1 MIDHRQLIKEI
12 PSGKFHSALM
22 TSFSI
27 NLYYWDIQLLRTLAG
42 KGINFVS
49 ALVDSDC
56 LSDQLLNFSKCFR
69 DNKPLDFSIH
79 GYKMKGAFHP
89 KIQFYAGRESVLA
102 LIGSGNLTITGHGR
116 NLEVWS
122 PIMVDNVKDPAYPFI
137 RDVWGYLKSLYL
149 DLGPEANNI
158 VTSIEE
164 NCDLLRTKYDSGS
177 SEYLVGEDSIR
188 FFTNHDSSIFN
199 QCREW
204 IGDDKIKT
212 ITVMSPF
219 YDDKAQLI
227 KSLFTEYNPK
237 SVRLIVEDGF
247 GSFPKARNIP
257 DYVKLY
263 KWDKIAST
271 TGKKFQEFFHSK
283 CFFFE
288 GKSFNY
294 MLCGS
299 ANASVAAFG
308 IPKVSPINQEACV
321 GYKSASKDYF
331 KQTGFTLTEPIR
343 KEDIPQNSSTD
354 TSVESKTPIVIWIR
368 EASYL
373 YNNYELAVDNTSEKA
388 GIIINFYSGNREL
401 LFSEKKQ
408 IKAGSSSISGT
419 FKDARNPLY
428 VEITDAKNNVIS
440 NRQFVISS
448 ESLDSNNPS
457 PESEYRRK
465 RYREIESGKFING
478 EVLRFIEQILNST
491 ESKLKASSV
500 QEMSGTDKKD
510 EKQGHSF
517 SSLEEYLK
525 DDGSGITGDRSMR
538 NRDSSAS
545 QSTML
550 FDSMISYI
558 SRSAKEK
565 EEEEMDDEESED
577 VQKSEGK
584 DTVKTEKAA
593 IKSPRNAEDIRLRVT
608 KMFNKYI
615 EQLESVALSGKP
627 SRNTI
632 RMMDSLK
639 KYMAAIFFLFRTFSY
654 RYILEDGETEE
665 QSLIRLLRQSGNP
678 NTATEIFYRITSL
691 FALYLKHSTLVK
703 EKNPVI
709 NAKNDQYKQ
718 YAFEL
723 AIAVFS
729 ICDWM
734 NQGNADYSSWSDS
747 YKGTSLLNL
756 KKILDV
762 KIEQDTPS
770 IVFKCMDRA
779 IQEIDGFDKATMQN
793 YINRN
798 ISLINSKKDIFP
810 QGNILWTDEFGYV
823 KLKPYKA
830 TMSLPLTMS
839 YPYNNKYDEYCP
851 DYLYLPG
858 RNKIYPIRQSI

>member
-69 DNKPLDFSIH
+69 NNKPLDFSIH

-122 PIMVDNVKDPAYPFI
+122 PIMADNVKDPAYPFI

-188 FFTNHDSSIFN
+188 FFTNQDSSIFN

-204 IGDDKIKT
+204 IGDDKIKA

-227 KSLFTEYNPK
+227 KSLYTEYNPK

-257 DYVKLY
+257 DYAKLY

-308 IPKVSPINQEACV
+308 IPKVSPTNQEACV

-354 TSVESKTPIVIWIR
+354 TSAESKTPIVIWIK

-373 YNNYELAVDNTSEKA
+373 YNNYELAVDNTAEKA

-401 LFSEKKQ
+401 LFLEKKQ
-408 IKAGSSSISGT
+408 IKEGSSSISGT
-419 FKDARNPLY
+419 FKDAQNPLY
-428 VEITDAKNNVIS
+428 VEITDARNNVIS

-491 ESKLKASSV
+491 ESKLRASSV

-584 DTVKTEKAA
+584 DTVKTEKVAS
-593 IKSPRNAEDIRLRVT
+593 KSPRNAEDIRLRVT

-615 EQLESVALSGKP
+615 EQLESVALSEKP
-627 SRNTI
+627 SKNTI

-654 RYILEDGETEE
+654 RYILDDGGTEE

-691 FALYLKHSTLVK
+691 FALYLKRSTIQK
-703 EKNPVI
+703 EGNPVI
-709 NAKNDQYKQ
+709 EAKNVQYKQ

-723 AIAVFS
+723 SVAVFS
-729 ICDWM
+729 ICDWL
-734 NQGNADYSSWSDS
+734 NEGNKDYSEWASS
-747 YKGTSLLNL
+747 YKATSLLNL
-756 KKILDV
+756 KKLLDV
-762 KIEQDTPS
+762 KVEQETS
-770 IVFKCMDRA
+770 SKVFKCLDRS
-779 IQEIDGFDKATMQN
+779 IQELDGFDKATMQN
-793 YINRN
+793 YINYNLSLVTSNN
-798 ISLINSKKDIFP
+798 ILYPKGK
-810 QGNILWTDEFGYV
+810 ILWTELFGFV
-823 KLKPYKA
+823 TLKQHKA
-830 TMSLPLTMS
+830 KMALPLTMAFAF
-839 YPYNNKYDEYCP
+839 NKQWGEYCP
-851 DYLYLPG
+851 DYLFLYDSQRLLPVM
-858 RNKIYPIRQSI
+858 

>member
-12 PSGKFHSALM
+12 PAGKFHSALM

-27 NLYYWDIQLLRTLAG
+27 NLYYWDIQLLRSLAG

-56 LSDQLLNFSKCFR
+56 LSEELLKFSKGFR
-69 DNKPLDFSIH
+69 ENKPLDFSIH

-89 KIQFYAGRESVLA
+89 KIQFYAGRESVLV
-102 LIGSGNLTITGHGR
+102 LVGSGNLTITGHGK

-122 PIMVDNVKDPAYPFI
+122 PIMVDNTKDPSYPFV
-137 RDVWGYLKSLYL
+137 REVWDYLKHLYL

-158 VTSIEE
+158 ITSIEQ
-164 NCDLLRTKYDSGS
+164 NCYILNERFSGGP
-177 SEYLVGEDSIR
+177 SEYQVGEDSIR
-188 FFTNHDSSIFN
+188 FFTNMNSSIYN

-204 IGDDKIKT
+204 IGSEKIKAIT
-212 ITVMSPF
+212 IMSPF

-227 KSLFTEYNPK
+227 KSLCDEYKPK
-237 SVRLIVEDGF
+237 SVRLIVQEGF
-247 GSFPKARNIP
+247 GALPKARNIP
-257 DYVKLY
+257 DSVKIY
-263 KWDKIAST
+263 RWDKIVSESQ
-271 TGKKFQEFFHSK
+271 KKYQDFFHAK

-288 GKSFNY
+288 GERHNY

-308 IPKVSPINQEACV
+308 IDSVSPSNQEACV
-321 GYKSASKDYF
+321 GYKSSTRNYF
-331 KQTGFTLTEPIR
+331 EQTGFKLVAPI
-343 KEDIPQNSSTD
+343 KKHEIPQTDNSESTKD
-354 TSVESKTPIVIWIR
+354 KNKPISVWIK

-373 YNNYELAVDNTSEKA
+373 YNNYELSIDNTADTA
-388 GIIINFYSGNREL
+388 GIVITFYSGKRYPL
-401 LFSEKKQ
+401 YSEKKE
-408 IKAGSSSISGT
+408 IKTGASTISGT
-419 FKDARNPLY
+419 FKGACNPLY
-428 VEITDAKNNVIS
+428 VEITNLNGVVIS

-448 ESLDSNNPS
+448 ESMDSNNPS

-491 ESKLKASSV
+491 ESKLSIKAGPESN
-500 QEMSGTDKKD
+500 QTAKGIDA
-510 EKQGHSF
+510 HSNTF

-525 DDGSGITGDRSMR
+525 DDGSGITGDRSVR
-538 NRDSSAS
+538 HRDSSTS

-565 EEEEMDDEESED
+565 EEEEMDDEETED
-577 VQKSEGK
+577 VRKSEGK
-584 DTVKTEKAA
+584 DTARTEKVTSR
-593 IKSPRNAEDIRLRVT
+593 SPRNAEDIRVRVT

-615 EQLESVALSGKP
+615 EQLESVALSDKKP
-627 SRNTI
+627 KYPI

-639 KYMAAIFFLFRTFSY
+639 KYMAAMFFLFRTFSY
-654 RYILEDGETEE
+654 RYVLENGGSAE
-665 QSLIRLLRQSGNP
+665 QSLIRLLRQAGNP
-678 NTATEIFYRITSL
+678 GTATEIFYRITSL
-691 FALYLKHSTLVK
+691 FALYLKRSTLVK

-709 NAKNDQYKQ
+709 EAKNDQYKQ

-723 AIAVFS
+723 SIAVFS

-770 IVFKCMDRA
+770 KVFKCMDRA

-798 ISLINSKKDIFP
+798 ISLINSKKDILP

-839 YPYNNKYDEYCP
+839 YPYNNNYDEYCP

>member
-89 KIQFYAGRESVLA
+89 KIQFYAGRESVLV
-102 LIGSGNLTITGHGR
+102 LIGSGNLTLTGHGR

-122 PIMVDNVKDPAYPFI
+122 PIMVDNIKDPAYPFI

-149 DLGPEANNI
+149 DLGQEANNI

-164 NCDLLRTKYDSGS
+164 NCDLLKTKYDSHS
-177 SEYLVGEDSIR
+177 SEYSVGEDSIR
-188 FFTNHDSSIFN
+188 FFANQNTSIFD

-219 YDDKAQLI
+219 VDDKAQLI
-227 KSLFTEYNPK
+227 KSLYTVYNPK
-237 SVRLIVEDGF
+237 SIRLIVEDGF
-247 GSFPKARNIP
+247 GSFPRARNIP

-263 KWDKIAST
+263 KWDKIASQ

-288 GKSFNY
+288 GKRFNY
-294 MLCGS
+294 LLCGS

-308 IPKVSPINQEACV
+308 IPKVSPTNQEACV

-343 KEDIPQNSSTD
+343 KEDIPQNASID
-354 TSVESKTPIVIWIR
+354 TYAGSKTPIVIWIK

-373 YNNYELAVDNTSEKA
+373 YNNYELSVDNTAEKA
-388 GIIINFYSGNREL
+388 EVIINFYSGKREL

-408 IKAGSSSISGT
+408 IKTGTSSISGT

-428 VEITDAKNNVIS
+428 VEITDAKKNVIS

-500 QEMSGTDKKD
+500 QELADTDRKD
-510 EKQGHSF
+510 EKHGHSF

-538 NRDSSAS
+538 NRDSSTS

-584 DTVKTEKAA
+584 DTVKTEKVPS
-593 IKSPRNAEDIRLRVT
+593 KSPRNAEDIRLRVT

-615 EQLESVALSGKP
+615 EQLESVALSDKP
-627 SRNTI
+627 TKNTI

-639 KYMAAIFFLFRTFSY
+639 KYMAATFFLFRTFSY
-654 RYILEDGETEE
+654 RYILDDGGTEE
-665 QSLIRLLRQSGNP
+665 QTLIRLLRQSGNS
-678 NTATEIFYRITSL
+678 NTATEIFYRITAL
-691 FALYLKHSTLVK
+691 FALYLKRSTIQK
-703 EKNPVI
+703 EGNPVI
-709 NAKNDQYKQ
+709 EAKNEQYKQ

-723 AIAVFS
+723 SVAVFS
-729 ICDWM
+729 ICDWLNEG
-734 NQGNADYSSWSDS
+734 NQDYSDWASS
-747 YKGTSLLNL
+747 YKTAALLNIMKL
-756 KKILDV
+756 LNVKVELDTSS
-762 KIEQDTPS
+762 K
-770 IVFKCMDRA
+770 VFKCLDRS
-779 IQEIDGFDKATMQN
+779 IQELNDFDKATMQN
-793 YINRN
+793 YINYN
-798 ISLINSKKDIFP
+798 LSLMTRKNNLYPK
-810 QGNILWTDEFGYV
+810 GEILWTELFGYV
-823 KLKPYKA
+823 SLKHHKA
-830 TMSLPLTMS
+830 KMALPLSMAFA
-839 YPYNNKYDEYCP
+839 YNDYWGEYCP
-851 DYLYLPG
+851 DYLFLYDSKRLLPV
-858 RNKIYPIRQSI
+858 KPSF